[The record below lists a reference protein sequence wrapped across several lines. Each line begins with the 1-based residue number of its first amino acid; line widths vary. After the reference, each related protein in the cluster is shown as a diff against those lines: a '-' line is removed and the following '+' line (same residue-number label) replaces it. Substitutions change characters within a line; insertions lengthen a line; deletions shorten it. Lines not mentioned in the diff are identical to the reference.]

1 MVVLGILLLLAAAAL
16 VVLLAMAGTSQHV
29 VLDLVGGQQLTTSPV
44 WIFVAGALA
53 LLLAELGLRLISRGT
68 RRAVARRREL
78 RRLRGAAEPEAV
90 DVRERDQTEQPDQ
103 TEQRDQTEQPDR
115 LLVRD
120 VDELRARERLD
131 REAPHRSPEETIDPE
146 GGRHELRLDDRD
158 VRERRP

>member
-53 LLLAELGLRLISRGT
+53 LLLAELGLMLISRGT

-90 DVRERDQTEQPDQ
+90 DVREPDQ